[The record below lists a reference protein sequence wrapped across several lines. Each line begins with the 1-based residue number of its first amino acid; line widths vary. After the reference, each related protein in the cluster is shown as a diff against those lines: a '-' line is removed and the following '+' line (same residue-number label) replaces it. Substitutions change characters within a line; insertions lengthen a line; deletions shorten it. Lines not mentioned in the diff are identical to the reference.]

1 MKTKIILKI
10 LRIDKGGY
18 HIAVNAKINSK
29 IALLIVDTGAS
40 RSVFDKER
48 IKRFLNK
55 ESFTNLEELSTGL
68 GTNSMTSQST
78 IIEKFEIGKLEIT
91 KYEAVL
97 LDLSH
102 VVTSYERIGLKPI
115 DGVLGSDI
123 LKKYAAVIDYKKKI
137 IVMEYKKK

>member
-55 ESFTNLEELSTGL
+55 ESFKNLE
-68 GTNSMTSQST
+68 
-78 IIEKFEIGKLEIT
+78 
-91 KYEAVL
+91 
-97 LDLSH
+97 
-102 VVTSYERIGLKPI
+102 
-115 DGVLGSDI
+115 
-123 LKKYAAVIDYKKKI
+123 
-137 IVMEYKKK
+137 